1 MENRKEVNFD
11 INDMAKIGLVLVI
24 TGIVIALGLQIMGDV
39 QTDMVTGDANCGA
52 NSTGGSG
59 GTIGYS
65 ACPAEFNATGD
76 AIEGV
81 AKLPAKMPIIATVVV
96 AAIIIGII
104 IRYLRF

>member
-1 MENRKEVNFD
+1 MEKELQKEVNFD

-39 QTDMVTGDANCGA
+39 QTDLTVD
-52 NSTGGSG
+52 SVE
-59 GTIGYS
+59 Y
-65 ACPAEFNATGD
+65 NATGD

-104 IRYLRF
+104 VCYLRF